1 MPAQNPYNFL
11 MKRCTVK
18 KTAIIGIGIAIIVA
32 GIVGIYAVSITQEG
46 TSAEEAGIGIGEE
59 VDVTIEE
66 ELKDA
71 ATEES
76 KIGLKDQAVATA
88 EDPEEEPPDKVEIK
102 VEEGL
107 GMGDPPK

>member
-1 MPAQNPYNFL
+1 M
-11 MKRCTVK
+11 K

-32 GIVGIYAVSITQEG
+32 GIAGIYAVSITQEG
-46 TSAEEAGIGIGEE
+46 PSVDEAGIGIGEE

-71 ATEES
+71 STEES

-88 EDPEEEPPDKVEIK
+88 EDPEEEPPDRVEIK